1 MDEFRTIARLWPTG
15 TEVDLGAD
23 SNILGGPGTF
33 TRNAAPFVTVDG
45 TTNYQFLFWNTGRHI
60 TSKRRVRWNF
70 SVLGW
75 GTWTATRWYGI
86 PSPGG
91 TGPARVRADA
101 FTIGLD
107 TRLSPTPI
115 DPSSTYA
122 PGAWPSSGDD
132 HVISTTAGPA
142 NVVAVDPLSSYEF
155 AGWMQLIWGGDPT
168 GEFVET
174 DSGTG
179 GTIGGSGFYDHVVG
193 GSFPVARNG
202 SADLIAAY
210 GYRDTGGFR
219 IPKWLDEMIRERP
232 PFKIPPRQFDPSPED
247 WIRLKF
253 LQELL
258 VKTQPQASPE
268 HAGTDFQAL
277 IEAAPRM
284 KADEL
289 KRSIQ
294 SLKSTLNLGATA
306 LKSLESKLK
315 GGK

>member
-23 SNILGGPGTF
+23 SNILGGSATF

-45 TTNYQFLFWNTGRHI
+45 TTNYQFLFWNTGRHL
-60 TSKRRVRWNF
+60 TNKRRVRWNF

-75 GTWTATRWYGI
+75 GTWTATRWYGT
-86 PSPGG
+86 PS
-91 TGPARVRADA
+91 TGPGSARVRADA

-107 TRLSPTPI
+107 TRLAPTPI
-115 DPSSTYA
+115 DGTASTYA
-122 PGAWPSSGDD
+122 AGAWPTSGDD
-132 HVISTTAGPA
+132 HVINTTAGPA
-142 NVVAVDPLSSYEF
+142 NVVAIDPLNNYEF

-168 GEFVET
+168 GEFVES
-174 DSGTG
+174 DSGTSG
-179 GTIGGSGFYDHVVG
+179 SIGGSGFYDHVVG
-193 GSFPVARNG
+193 GSFPVARG
-202 SADLIAAY
+202 AGAELIAAY
-210 GYRDTGGFR
+210 GYHDTGGFR
-219 IPKWLDEMIRERP
+219 IPKWWGEIFGGKGPLN
-232 PFKIPPRQFDPSPED
+232 IPQKGDPSPED

-258 VKTQPQASPE
+258 LKTQPSPE

-294 SLKSTLNLGATA
+294 SLKATLNLGATA

-315 GGK
+315 GK